1 LAKNAQVPEKRS
13 SVHRLFMKIYQ
24 RKPQVDELSE
34 TIEYLENFPK
44 PLDDLHPLASLAQA
58 MLCSNEFLYVR

>member
-1 LAKNAQVPEKRS
+1 MAKNAQTSEKRS
-13 SVHRLFMKIYQ
+13 SVQRLFMKIYQ
-24 RKPQVDELSE
+24 RKAEDEELSE

-58 MLCSNEFLYVR
+58 MLCSNEFLYIE